1 MTSTSAG
8 PGSWPPVLCP
18 AITRPIRHRRTAAR
32 TTTATG
38 IAMGPIDEVATLDE
52 LATRSFADASEDRV
66 PDDGR

>member
-1 MTSTSAG
+1 MA
-8 PGSWPPVLCP
+8 
-18 AITRPIRHRRTAAR
+18 RTALAWCLLHPGVAR
-32 TTTATG
+32 TG